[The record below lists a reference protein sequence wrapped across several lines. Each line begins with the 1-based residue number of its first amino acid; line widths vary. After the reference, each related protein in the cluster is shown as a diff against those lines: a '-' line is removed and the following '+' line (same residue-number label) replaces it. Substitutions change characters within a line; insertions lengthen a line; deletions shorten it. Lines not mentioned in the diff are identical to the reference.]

1 MSELPQG
8 AIGNKDDMTEEELA
22 GKHIDGATGLVFET
36 EEDYL
41 AFKHP
46 ENVEVPGTDTEDEGG
61 NDEAEEAA

>member
-1 MSELPQG
+1 
-8 AIGNKDDMTEEELA
+8 MTEEELA